1 MTYQT
6 FDIYHLCGNINL
18 NTKHS
23 MHTKIFFDKML
34 KHSKDGD
41 AKKTHF
47 HIYIYIDKR
56 S

>member
-6 FDIYHLCGNINL
+6 FDIYQRGNINL

-23 MHTKIFFDKML
+23 MHTKIFLDKML